1 MRFVMGV
8 IPQALKIHGDNI
20 GNVVFHTNVAGTT
33 FVKDSD
39 KILEFLKFK
48 VSEKDIR
55 IRLEREPDN
64 QYDSNAVRVE
74 VSVVGAKKFFKIGY
88 IPKDKNEIVSY
99 VLEHEDEYFLK
110 IQNIRLFGGDEM
122 RPNIGVYFDYMVTML

>member
-1 MRFVMGV
+1 MGV

-55 IRLEREPDN
+55 IKLEREPDN

-88 IPKDKNEIVSY
+88 IPKALSTFKEIDMY
-99 VLEHEDEYFLK
+99 Y
-110 IQNIRLFGGDEM
+110 
-122 RPNIGVYFDYMVTML
+122 